1 MRFYEFAPV
10 RYLQTPAV
18 SNAPTEPITQV
29 KNIPVIP
36 DAVKHQ
42 RVQQQLA
49 AQIAHNA
56 NQVQPTKQDLALAF
70 FKYGEAQS
78 EANKDHEQQSRRLR
92 RQATASL
99 ADTKRKRHR
108 RAPKLA

>member
-36 DAVKHQ
+36 DYVKHQ
-42 RVQQQLA
+42 RVQQALA

-56 NQVQPTKQDLALAF
+56 NQVVPTKQDLALAF
-70 FKYGEAQS
+70 FRYGEAQS
-78 EANKDHEQQSRRLR
+78 EANKELELKQQKV
-92 RQATASL
+92 AAMG
-99 ADTKRKRHR
+99 KRAMGKRIGS
-108 RAPKLA
+108 

>member
-1 MRFYEFAPV
+1 MRYKEFAPL

-36 DAVKHQ
+36 DSVKHQ
-42 RVQQQLA
+42 RVQQALA

-56 NQVQPTKQDLALAF
+56 NQVVPTKQDLALAF
-70 FKYGEAQS
+70 FRYGEAQS
-78 EANKDHEQQSRRLR
+78 QANKDHEQQSRRLR
-92 RQATASL
+92 RQATATL

-108 RAPKLA
+108 RAPKLT

>member
-1 MRFYEFAPV
+1 MRFYEFTPV

-18 SNAPTEPITQV
+18 SNAPDEPVTQV

-70 FKYGEAQS
+70 FKYGEAES
-78 EANKDHEQQSRRLR
+78 LANKELRLR
-92 RQATASL
+92 QRARGSATGAG
-99 ADTKRKRHR
+99 ATIC
-108 RAPKLA
+108 

>member
-36 DAVKHQ
+36 NAVKHQ
-42 RVQQQLA
+42 RVQQALA

-56 NQVQPTKQDLALAF
+56 NQVVPTKQDMALAF

-78 EANKDHEQQSRRLR
+78 EANKELELKQQKV
-92 RQATASL
+92 AAMG
-99 ADTKRKRHR
+99 KRALGKRIGR
-108 RAPKLA
+108 

>member
-18 SNAPTEPITQV
+18 SNAPAEPVTQV

-78 EANKDHEQQSRRLR
+78 EANKELELKQQKV
-92 RQATASL
+92 AAMG
-99 ADTKRKRHR
+99 KRALGKRIGR
-108 RAPKLA
+108 

>member
-18 SNAPTEPITQV
+18 SNAPAEPVTQV

-56 NQVQPTKQDLALAF
+56 NQVQPTKHDLEMAF
-70 FKYGEAQS
+70 YRYGVAQS
-78 EANKDHEQQSRRLR
+78 EANKEFQRE
-92 RQATASL
+92 
-99 ADTKRKRHR
+99 K
-108 RAPKLA
+108 KLK

>member
-1 MRFYEFAPV
+1 MRFFEFAPV

-18 SNAPTEPITQV
+18 SNAPVEPVTQV

-56 NQVQPTKQDLALAF
+56 NQVQPTKQDMALAF

-78 EANKDHEQQSRRLR
+78 KANKELELKQQKV
-92 RQATASL
+92 ASMG
-99 ADTKRKRHR
+99 KRALGKRIGG
-108 RAPKLA
+108 

>member
-1 MRFYEFAPV
+1 MRYKEFAPL

-36 DAVKHQ
+36 DSVKHQ
-42 RVQQQLA
+42 RVQQALA

-56 NQVQPTKQDLALAF
+56 NQVVPTKQDLAFAF
-70 FKYGEAQS
+70 FRYGQIQS
-78 EANKDHEQQSRRLR
+78 AANKELRQRQQ
-92 RQATASL
+92 
-99 ADTKRKRHR
+99 RKKTR
-108 RAPKLA
+108 PE

>member
-1 MRFYEFAPV
+1 MRYKEFAPV

-78 EANKDHEQQSRRLR
+78 EANKELELKQQKV
-92 RQATASL
+92 AAMG
-99 ADTKRKRHR
+99 KRALGKRIGG
-108 RAPKLA
+108 

>member
-36 DAVKHQ
+36 NAVKHQ
-42 RVQQQLA
+42 RVQQALA

-56 NQVQPTKQDLALAF
+56 NQVVPTKQDLALAF
-70 FKYGEAQS
+70 MKYGQAQS
-78 EANKDHEQQSRRLR
+78 QANKELELKQRKV
-92 RQATASL
+92 AAMG
-99 ADTKRKRHR
+99 KRAMGKRIGR
-108 RAPKLA
+108 

>member
-18 SNAPTEPITQV
+18 SNSPTEPITQV

-36 DAVKHQ
+36 NAVKHQ
-42 RVQQQLA
+42 RVQQALA

-56 NQVQPTKQDLALAF
+56 NQVVPSKQDLALAF
-70 FKYGEAQS
+70 YRYGVAQS
-78 EANKDHEQQSRRLR
+78 QANKEFRREQQLKRRN
-92 RQATASL
+92 AK
-99 ADTKRKRHR
+99 TKQN
-108 RAPKLA
+108 PK

>member
-18 SNAPTEPITQV
+18 SNAPAEPVTQV

-78 EANKDHEQQSRRLR
+78 EANKELELKQQKV
-92 RQATASL
+92 AAMG
-99 ADTKRKRHR
+99 KRAWGKRIGR
-108 RAPKLA
+108 